1 VEEGLLDNH
10 QTATESEDHNHPMS
24 QQYVDEVARG
34 ERFTFG
40 KNWAIFLEHLTDEQ
54 ISGAEESI
62 REMLEVQSLE
72 GKTFLDIGSGSGLFS
87 LAARKMGA
95 QVYSFDFDPN
105 SVACTRELKRRY
117 FLNDPEWTVD
127 SGSVLDPNYLAKL
140 GQFDIVYSWGV
151 LHHTGNLWQ
160 ALENIIP
167 LVKEGGKIYIAL
179 YNDQGGPS
187 RRWLWVKKTYNRY
200 PVLRLP
206 LLLASFWRLYWRA
219 MLKDLLLLRPGYTFR
234 LYRRNRRG
242 MTVWRDMV
250 DWVGGYPFEV
260 SKTEDVFHF
269 YRKHGFVLTNLI
281 TDCDL
286 GCNQLV
292 LLRFGQVL

>member
-1 VEEGLLDNH
+1 MN
-10 QTATESEDHNHPMS
+10 
-24 QQYVDEVARG
+24 QQYVDEVSRG

-40 KNWAIFLEHLTDEQ
+40 KNWAVFLEQLNDQQIGEAEQ
-54 ISGAEESI
+54 SI
-62 REMLEVQSLE
+62 QEMLEVENLE

-87 LAARKMGA
+87 LAARRMGA
-95 QVYSFDFDPN
+95 KVYSFDYDPH
-105 SVACTRELKRRY
+105 SVACTRELKSRY
-117 FLNDPEWTVD
+117 YLNDPDWTVD
-127 SGSVLDPNYLAKL
+127 SGSVLDANYLAKL

-167 LVKEGGKIYIAL
+167 LVKDGGKIYIAL

-200 PVLRLP
+200 PFMRVP
-206 LLLASFWRLYWRA
+206 LLLGSFWRLYWRA

-234 LYRRNRRG
+234 LYREKRRG
-242 MTVWRDMV
+242 MTVWRDMI

-260 SKTEDVFHF
+260 SKAEDVFHF
-269 YRKHGFVLTNLI
+269 YRKHGFVLTHLI
-281 TDCDL
+281 TDGNL

-292 LLRFGQVL
+292 LLRVGKVF